1 MAEYL
6 GSITLVNVQ
15 DGDRGPAGPQ
25 GPSGDQDAYRI
36 ETNQEEI
43 LKFIVQ
49 DAESEDGTKISMSPQ
64 ELEISIT
71 ANSADGSTAIIDGL
85 TLEKLSF
92 EVYDFD
98 KNSWE
103 NFYFVSELINNQK
116 GIKIKL
122 NDTLE
127 VDEAGG
133 EKSYSLKNKDETI
146 LKIKYEFESYLLTK
160 FINVRYGITKDQATL
175 GIHANGITASIQGS
189 KLAFDA
195 SGLTI
200 KNAGLKIQNKQ
211 GEDTL
216 SFNEESG
223 DLIIKGEIHAS
234 SGVFNG
240 KVHATDGSF
249 TGEIHA
255 TSGTFDSG
263 TIGSFTLKKGVLE
276 ANDGS
281 ISLYGGSVNERG
293 EVQEA
298 GKIVANNIELG
309 DGAKIQNQIQLGS
322 NVFLSNPDSQV
333 DKSYLKVFGVVD
345 DNEEDEVPGIKVN
358 LVNFT
363 ANGQISLGDGQNK
376 IVLDGATGTMYSDN
390 RNSSTGWFISNQEC
404 EFNNVTVRGSIRA
417 SVLEYGEVQAVGGIL
432 LVRPSSKI
440 IEATYVDEGEK
451 RLLKLTLEDFSGF
464 AVNDRCLVT
473 SDQIGEISKIWGT
486 VRELEGGEVV
496 SDEEEISSDE
506 EETDSSEEGTV
517 SSEEETGSN
526 ETQSQ
531 DKTLKSLT
539 RKKWVKIELDPTF
552 TIVDGQKVEEKE
564 REAGFFIGKPIV
576 SFGYV
581 SGGQGV
587 NNVGIGINGSTNG
600 SMLTPQSLSVFE
612 LDSKDNLE
620 PRIVLG
626 KLPNK
631 PKYGS
636 IAGTYG
642 LYAENALLKGALITQ
657 TQGSNP
663 VYCGISTQYAAE
675 YPVSDVLRGKGF
687 DNFVPSEIL
696 IWAGA
701 EGDSIEAIQNAPFF
715 VDRQGNFYSRNGYFQ
730 GSIIT
735 DSIIQAA
742 EIKTATLTGKKP
754 ESATYNNQESFA
766 LTIRDA
772 AEGIV
777 FLKTIDDKT
786 GQTEQIF
793 KLTDEGLGLRTKF
806 QMLDKDLGYCFQID
820 ESGRQVAS
828 GSFVNDATGT
838 LQLTGTS
845 IGYYEDFK
853 KDTKEGALKSSIHF
867 EEDVIKFS
875 YDSAQPES
883 EGVKFVIKWE
893 QNEMY
898 NNLFLSSS
906 SSVKYGEKMSCQP
919 VIEGSK
925 TVGYDLYIFD

>member
-43 LKFIVQ
+43 LKFVAQ
-49 DAESEDGTKISMSPQ
+49 GTESEGGTKISMSPK

-71 ANSADGSTAIIDGL
+71 ANSADGSSATMDGL
-85 TLEKLSF
+85 TLENLSF
-92 EVYDFD
+92 QVYNFD
-98 KNSWE
+98 TNGWE
-103 NFYFVSELINNQK
+103 NFYFISEIKDNQK
-116 GIKIKL
+116 EIVINLDG
-122 NDTLE
+122 TLE
-127 VDEAGG
+127 MDEAGG
-133 EKSYSLKNKDETI
+133 KKSYSLKDRDETI
-146 LKIKYEFESYLLTK
+146 LKIKYEFEGYSLTK

-175 GIHANGITASIQGS
+175 GIHADGITASIQSS
-189 KLAFDA
+189 KLDFSA

-216 SFNEESG
+216 SFNQDSG
-223 DLIIKGEIHAS
+223 NLIIKGRIEADEGYFKGRIEA
-234 SGVFNG
+234 NE
-240 KVHATDGSF
+240 GSF

-263 TIGSFTLKKGVLE
+263 TIGSFILQDGELKS
-276 ANDGS
+276 NDGS
-281 ISLYGGSVNERG
+281 ISLYGGKVG
-293 EVQEA
+293 GDGTVQEA
-298 GKIVANNIELG
+298 GKIVAKNIELG
-309 DGAKIQNQIQLGS
+309 DGAKIQNELQLGS
-322 NVFLSNPDSQV
+322 NVFLSNPDSTEGG
-333 DKSYLKVFGVVD
+333 SYLRVFGVID
-345 DNEEDEVPGIKVN
+345 DNEEDEIPGVKVK
-358 LVNFT
+358 LVDFT
-363 ANGQISLGDGQNK
+363 ANGQISLGDGQSK
-376 IVLDGATGTMYSDN
+376 IVLDGATGTMYSSN

-440 IEATYVDEGEK
+440 IEAAYEDKEGK

-464 AVNDRCLVT
+464 AKNDRCLVT

-486 VRELEGGEVV
+486 VRELEKEVA
-496 SDEEEISSDE
+496 SDEEETRSDE
-506 EETDSSEEGTV
+506 EGTDSSEEGTV
-517 SSEEETGSN
+517 ISEEGTGSN
-526 ETQSQ
+526 ETQGQ

-539 RKKWVKIELDPTF
+539 RKKWIKIELDPTF

-564 REAGFFIGKPIV
+564 REAEFFIGKPIV

-587 NNVGIGINGSTNG
+587 NNIGIGINGSTNG

-657 TQGSNP
+657 TQGLNP

-675 YPVSDVLRGKGF
+675 YPVSNALLNKGF
-687 DNFVPSEIL
+687 NDFTPSEIL

-742 EIKTATLTGKKP
+742 EIKTAILTGKKP
-754 ESATYNNQESFA
+754 ESTTYNNQESFA

-777 FLKTIDDKT
+777 FLKTIDEKT

-793 KLTDEGLGLRTKF
+793 KLTNDGLGLKTKF
-806 QMLDKDLGYCFQID
+806 QMLDKNSDYCFQID

-828 GSFVNDATGT
+828 ESFVNDATGT
-838 LQLTGTS
+838 LQLTGAS
-845 IGYYEDFK
+845 IGYYRGFE
-853 KDTKEGALKSSIHF
+853 KDTKAGALKSSIHF
-867 EEDVIKFS
+867 EEDIIKFS
-875 YDSAQPES
+875 YDSAKPES

-906 SSVKYGEKMSCQP
+906 SSIKYGEKMSCQP
-919 VIEGSK
+919 VVENSK
-925 TVGYDLYIFD
+925 TIGYDLYIFD

>member
-43 LKFIVQ
+43 LKFVVQ
-49 DAESEDGTKISMSPQ
+49 GTESEGGTKISMSPK

-71 ANSADGSTAIIDGL
+71 ANSADGSSAIMEGL
-85 TLEKLSF
+85 TLENLSF
-92 EVYDFD
+92 QVYNFD
-98 KNSWE
+98 TNGWE
-103 NFYFVSELINNQK
+103 NFYFISKIKDNQK
-116 GIKIKL
+116 EIVINLDGI
-122 NDTLE
+122 LE
-127 VDEAGG
+127 MDEAGG
-133 EKSYSLKNKDETI
+133 KKSYSLKDRDETI
-146 LKIKYEFESYLLTK
+146 LKIMYEFEGYSLTK

-175 GIHANGITASIQGS
+175 GIHADGITASIQEAG
-189 KLAFDA
+189 LTFDA
-195 SGLTI
+195 SGLTV
-200 KNAGLKIQNKQ
+200 KGGGLKIQNKQ
-211 GEDTL
+211 GEDAL
-216 SFNEESG
+216 SFNDKTG

-240 KVHATDGSF
+240 EIHATDGSF
-249 TGEIHA
+249 TGKIHA

-263 TIGSFTLKKGVLE
+263 TIGSFTLREGVLE

-281 ISLYGGSVNERG
+281 ISLYGGKVDG
-293 EVQEA
+293 DGTVQEA
-298 GKIVANNIELG
+298 GKIVAKNIELG
-309 DGAKIQNQIQLGS
+309 DGAKIQNELQLGS
-322 NVFLSNPDSQV
+322 NVFLSNPDST
-333 DKSYLKVFGVVD
+333 DGKSYLRVFGVID
-345 DNEEDEVPGIKVN
+345 ENEEDEVPGVKVN
-358 LVNFT
+358 LIDFT
-363 ANGQISLGDGQNK
+363 ANGQISLGNGQSK
-376 IVLDGATGTMYSDN
+376 IVLDGATGTMYSNN

-440 IEATYVDEGEK
+440 IEAAYEDKEGK

-464 AVNDRCLVT
+464 AENDRCLVT

-486 VRELEGGEVV
+486 VRLIEKEVA
-496 SDEEEISSDE
+496 SDEEETRSDE
-506 EETDSSEEGTV
+506 EGTDSSEEGT
-517 SSEEETGSN
+517 GSN
-526 ETQSQ
+526 ETQGQ

-539 RKKWVKIELDPTF
+539 RKKWIKIELDPTF

-564 REAGFFIGKPIV
+564 REAEFFIGKPIV

-587 NNVGIGINGSTNG
+587 NNIGIGINGSTNG

-657 TQGSNP
+657 TQGTNP
-663 VYCGISTQYAAE
+663 VYCGISTQYAAK
-675 YPVSDVLRGKGF
+675 YPVSNALMNKGF
-687 DNFVPSEIL
+687 DDFIPSEIL

-742 EIKTATLTGKKP
+742 EIKTAILTGKEP
-754 ESATYNNQESFA
+754 ESTTYNNQESFA

-772 AEGIV
+772 AQGIV
-777 FLKTIDDKT
+777 FLKTIDEKT

-793 KLTDEGLGLRTKF
+793 KLTNDGLGLKTKF
-806 QMLDKDLGYCFQID
+806 QMLNENSDYCFQID

-828 GSFVNDATGT
+828 ESFVNDTIGT

-845 IGYYEDFK
+845 IGYYKDFK
-853 KDTKEGALKSSIHF
+853 KDTKEGALNSSIHF
-867 EEDVIKFS
+867 EEDIIKFS
-875 YDSAQPES
+875 YDSALTES
-883 EGVKFVIKWE
+883 KSVKFIIKE
-893 QNEMY
+893 KQNEMY
-898 NNLFLSSS
+898 NDLFLSSS
-906 SSVKYGEKMSCQP
+906 SSIKYGEKMSYQP
-919 VIEGSK
+919 VTEGSK